1 MTQEYKTAR
10 MSKLL
15 RNRVTIPWT
24 PFYRRYPYSD
34 GISINSADARGLVDF
49 DLGVFCN
56 RIPKAANSSV
66 IVNLA
71 YRKYGREIPSK
82 EAKKLF
88 RTPAQLKRAEV
99 ERLPELFRFAFVRN
113 PYTRVLSAFLDKVDR
128 RERRKNRE
136 ASFLEFLEY
145 LEKDG
150 LFSNAHWAPQT
161 SLLLTPFEEFDF
173 FGKTENLNEDMGFV
187 LDQVQGH
194 KENKKMLSALGNAT
208 GASGKLATY
217 YDDQAKIKVDK
228 LYREDFERF
237 GYPMTLPTKSSASTT
252 ATQGQ
257 QE

>member
-1 MTQEYKTAR
+1 MN
-10 MSKLL
+10 KLL

-24 PFYRRYPYSD
+24 PFYRRYPYRD

-71 YRKYGREIPSK
+71 YRKFGREIPSK

-88 RTPAQLKRAEV
+88 LTPSQLRSSEV
-99 ERLPELFRFAFVRN
+99 ERVSGLFRFAFVRN
-113 PYTRVLSAFLDKVDR
+113 PYTRVLSAFLDKIDR

-150 LFSNAHWAPQT
+150 LLSNAHWAPQT
-161 SLLLTPFEEFDF
+161 SLLLIPFNEFDF
-173 FGKTENLNEDMGFV
+173 FGKTENLNEDLGFV

-194 KENKKMLSALGNAT
+194 KENEKMLSALGNAT
-208 GASGKLATY
+208 GASGKLETY
-217 YDDQAKIKVDK
+217 YDDQAKAKVDQ
-228 LYREDFERF
+228 LYREDFECF
-237 GYPMTLPTKSSASTT
+237 GYPMTLPIKPRNPSSDPET
-252 ATQGQ
+252 AKQGRP
-257 QE
+257 E